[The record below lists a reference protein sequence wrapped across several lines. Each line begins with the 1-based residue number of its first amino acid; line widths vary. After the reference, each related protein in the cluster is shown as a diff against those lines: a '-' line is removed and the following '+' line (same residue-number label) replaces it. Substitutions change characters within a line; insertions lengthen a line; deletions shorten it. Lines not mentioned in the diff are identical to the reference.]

1 MSLKTAV
8 ASIVMAVGCSV
19 LFLAQTTAPATR
31 SGSIGKIVASA
42 EEVVPLGK
50 GATAPRLTLKTATG
64 EPFDL
69 NAWIGKQATVLI
81 FYRGGWCPICMR
93 QLSGMEGVIEE
104 LKDAGYQVIAVSPDK
119 PAELARTIENDQLT
133 FTLLSDSDAT
143 GIKAFGLAFQ
153 ASPSQFEKLERY
165 SGATH
170 HALPVP
176 AVYLLSTDGTIE
188 FAHFDPDYKKR
199 MTPSEVVA
207 HAKAVLHK

>member
-1 MSLKTAV
+1 MV
-8 ASIVMAVGCSV
+8 AGCNL
-19 LFLAQTTAPATR
+19 LFLGQTTAPATR
-31 SGSIGKIVASA
+31 PSSVGKIVASA
-42 EEVVPLGK
+42 EDVAPLGK
-50 GATAPRLTLKTATG
+50 GAKAPKLTLKTATG

-69 NAWIGKQATVLI
+69 NASIGKQATVLI

-93 QLSGMEGVIEE
+93 QLSGMEGVVEE
-104 LKDAGYQVIAVSPDK
+104 LKDAGYQIIAVSPDK

-176 AVYLLSTDGTIE
+176 AVYVLSTDGTIV
-188 FAHFDPDYKKR
+188 FAHFNPDYKKR
-199 MTPSEVVA
+199 MTPSEVVEQ
-207 HAKAVLHK
+207 AKAALHK